1 MERKQF
7 LKSLCFLPAAFLLPT
22 ISKPQKFKNG
32 KKYKRIES
40 PVKITG
46 NRALIQDC
54 YFEIQ
59 PYGQLEIEGDGA
71 LIRNNVFKLVKD

>member
-1 MERKQF
+1 MEPINRKQF

-46 NRALIQDC
+46 KRALI
-54 YFEIQ
+54 
-59 PYGQLEIEGDGA
+59 
-71 LIRNNVFKLVKD
+71 